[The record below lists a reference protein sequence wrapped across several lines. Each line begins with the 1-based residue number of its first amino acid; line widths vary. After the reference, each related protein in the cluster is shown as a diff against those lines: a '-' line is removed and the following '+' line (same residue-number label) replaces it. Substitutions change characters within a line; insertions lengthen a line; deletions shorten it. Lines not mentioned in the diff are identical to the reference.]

1 VNLPEDMLLT
11 NVAVQAPNNSK
22 SILLLKDISLR
33 ITAGE
38 WISIVGKNG
47 SGKSTLAQLLTGVLP
62 IHSGFIER
70 GFCGQEPMP
79 YVMQQDVQW
88 FGETPWED
96 IVFLLET
103 RGVKANLIPEIAHS
117 ALQSVG
123 LELLRHCRF
132 TELSG
137 GQKQLSAIAG
147 CLAAKT
153 PLLLFDEAASML
165 DSTSRKQVM
174 ETAKYLHLQGNTVIW
189 LTHQLDDL
197 SFGDRV
203 IALEQGKVCYDGSTT
218 SFFYRKTEENRS
230 SHAKTPCEDLGFVLP
245 FPIQVARELEFQGIP
260 LQCLPLTAEQLL
272 EAVNS
277 LG

>member
-1 VNLPEDMLLT
+1 VNLQKDMLLT
-11 NVAVQAPNNSK
+11 NVAVQAPNHSK
-22 SILLLKDISLR
+22 NILLLKDINLR

-38 WISIVGKNG
+38 WISIVGRNG

-62 IHSGFIER
+62 IQSGFIER

-96 IVFLLET
+96 IVFLLES
-103 RGVKANLIPEIAHS
+103 RGEDAKLIPEIAHS

-123 LELLRHCRF
+123 LEFLKHCPF

-147 CLAAKT
+147 CLAAKS
-153 PLLLFDEAASML
+153 PLLLFDEATSML

-174 ETAKYLHLQGNTVIW
+174 ETAKYLHIQGSSVIW
-189 LTHQLDDL
+189 LTHHLDDL
-197 SFGDRV
+197 SFGERV
-203 IALEQGKVCYDGSTT
+203 IALDQGKICYDGSTT
-218 SFFYRKTEENRS
+218 SFFYGKTEEIRIS
-230 SHAKTPCEDLGFVLP
+230 QAKTPCEVLGFALP
-245 FPIQVARELEFQGIP
+245 FPIQVARELGFQGIP
-260 LQCLPLTAEQLL
+260 LQSFPLTGEQLL

>member
-1 VNLPEDMLLT
+1 VNLQEDMLLT
-11 NVAVQAPNNSK
+11 NVTVQAPNNSK
-22 SILLLKDISLR
+22 EILLLKEISLR

-96 IVFLLET
+96 IVFLLES
-103 RGVKANLIPEIAHS
+103 RGEKSNLIPEIALS

-123 LELLRHCRF
+123 LEFLRHCPF

-174 ETAKYLHLQGNTVIW
+174 ETAKYLHLRGSTVIW

-197 SFGDRV
+197 SFGERV
-203 IALEQGKVCYDGSTT
+203 IALEQGKICYDGSTT
-218 SFFYRKTEENRS
+218 SFFYGKTEENRS
-230 SHAKTPCEDLGFVLP
+230 SHTKTPCEVLGFVLP
-245 FPIQVARELEFQGIP
+245 FPIQVARELEFQGVP
-260 LQCLPLTAEQLL
+260 LQSLPLTGEQLL
-272 EAVNS
+272 EAVNG